1 MAVSGTPSIRDDGSS
16 SHWRLQNLQEM
27 SIQQTMHFE
36 SGLLSVDASGEF
48 SLDDAKQA
56 FLEML

>member
-1 MAVSGTPSIRDDGSS
+1 
-16 SHWRLQNLQEM
+16 
-27 SIQQTMHFE
+27 MHFE

-56 FLEML
+56 FLEMLRAVVQHKAEKVGKAEDSRRSYAGDKEEAD